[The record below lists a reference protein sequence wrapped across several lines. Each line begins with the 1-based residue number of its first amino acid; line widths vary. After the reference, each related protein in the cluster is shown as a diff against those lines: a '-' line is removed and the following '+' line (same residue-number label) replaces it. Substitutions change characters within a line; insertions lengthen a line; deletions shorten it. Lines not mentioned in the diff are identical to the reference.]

1 MKQIF
6 PNNFNNQRRSKTPF
20 MIRNGYSTFNNFSK
34 NKFEFNSSLF
44 DMMDI
49 DKESN
54 FTSYYKELF
63 LNQVNIKLDERVY
76 DLISKMDNIKQYNEA
91 KEQYDEAKRLLIKEV
106 INDKFKGNLKNNK
119 NANRINLKNYT
130 QKINHNY
137 SHDEKDNQLMF
148 SLFDKLK
155 TRKKKVY
162 KFKIKNHLEK
172 LYQGNMAVYKKRQEQ
187 IFQVKKK
194 PEKKFD
200 MKLLIQSNFDIEEYI
215 NKNKKKKVMFDD
227 NKSPKKNDENGD
239 NGIDIGNDKDS
250 KNNEFKRAEKKKR
263 TFLDK
268 KSNIKDYF
276 NNLNL
281 LNNKS
286 GRKSFVG
293 SVVDFNSSNMNSLQ
307 KGKNDS
313 KYRKRQ
319 NSSLNLPNIKDKDID
334 KLKFNS
340 SKSSKTLKRSTK
352 DKNKIKDNL
361 STKNLIDI
369 KTSQDF
375 KKNKKNNIQDSNNK
389 LINDINTDN
398 NKNKISNTNIQ
409 LNLKV
414 QNIDDNK
421 DIKSKKSN
429 KNNIINSINDNKDI
443 YQKINLTHKK
453 TVKTRN
459 KDNIR
464 NIKNNIFI
472 SDTANEI
479 LSELNDKE
487 KELTKSTTKISKSLR
502 YFKNTSDNF
511 YTMKSNKSSNFLYK
525 YFKKPFK
532 SNKKILTIN
541 TIKKSGIMFQHINEN
556 NSQFHFPIINRLLY
570 KDKKGKIDMID
581 RIKFNLKNEYIEKL
595 KERKIN
601 RKIEINGKNILNKL
615 NDQYHLEKL
624 LEMAD
629 FIKEQRR
636 KEDNY
641 EI

>member
-1 MKQIF
+1 
-6 PNNFNNQRRSKTPF
+6 
-20 MIRNGYSTFNNFSK
+20 
-34 NKFEFNSSLF
+34 
-44 DMMDI
+44 
-49 DKESN
+49 
-54 FTSYYKELF
+54 
-63 LNQVNIKLDERVY
+63 
-76 DLISKMDNIKQYNEA
+76 
-91 KEQYDEAKRLLIKEV
+91 
-106 INDKFKGNLKNNK
+106 
-119 NANRINLKNYT
+119 
-130 QKINHNY
+130 
-137 SHDEKDNQLMF
+137 
-148 SLFDKLK
+148 
-155 TRKKKVY
+155 
-162 KFKIKNHLEK
+162 
-172 LYQGNMAVYKKRQEQ
+172 
-187 IFQVKKK
+187 
-194 PEKKFD
+194 
-200 MKLLIQSNFDIEEYI
+200 
-215 NKNKKKKVMFDD
+215 MFDD

-239 NGIDIGNDKDS
+239 NGIDNGNDKDN

-443 YQKINLTHKK
+443 
-453 TVKTRN
+453 
-459 KDNIR
+459 
-464 NIKNNIFI
+464 
-472 SDTANEI
+472 
-479 LSELNDKE
+479 
-487 KELTKSTTKISKSLR
+487 
-502 YFKNTSDNF
+502 
-511 YTMKSNKSSNFLYK
+511 
-525 YFKKPFK
+525 
-532 SNKKILTIN
+532 
-541 TIKKSGIMFQHINEN
+541 
-556 NSQFHFPIINRLLY
+556 
-570 KDKKGKIDMID
+570 
-581 RIKFNLKNEYIEKL
+581 
-595 KERKIN
+595 
-601 RKIEINGKNILNKL
+601 
-615 NDQYHLEKL
+615 
-624 LEMAD
+624 
-629 FIKEQRR
+629 
-636 KEDNY
+636 
-641 EI
+641 